1 MDEENKK
8 IEPEEAPMLGEAD
21 EVEDLK
27 RQLEKSELDKNEYL
41 SGWQRSKADF
51 INYKKDELKRLE
63 DLARYGSED
72 LIRDLITVLDNFD
85 LGIKALEKSGGVE
98 KGIYMIK
105 NQIEDLLRRRGLEKI
120 KIKVGDNFDP
130 SLAEAIAEVESE
142 FPPGSIAEEID
153 PGYRLHDKLIRPA
166 RVKIS
171 KSKSI

>member
-1 MDEENKK
+1 
-8 IEPEEAPMLGEAD
+8 
-21 EVEDLK
+21 
-27 RQLEKSELDKNEYL
+27 
-41 SGWQRSKADF
+41 
-51 INYKKDELKRLE
+51 
-63 DLARYGSED
+63 
-72 LIRDLITVLDNFD
+72 
-85 LGIKALEKSGGVE
+85 
-98 KGIYMIK
+98 MIK

-171 KSKSI
+171 KSKLI